1 MAAHLQM
8 VASNDRILADVNYL
22 INYADLAFYEARKQN
37 SLSGIEMGFDAVI
50 QYRKEHIDK
59 EFFTKNELILS
70 QKRGA
75 GYWLWKPYFIAKTL
89 QESQEGDIVFYSDAG
104 SQFIN
109 HKPLD
114 SIIKKLKQEE
124 FNLFAFEMAGHHKEH
139 QYCRKDA
146 ARKILGAAAESEF
159 AHGIYNSDQ
168 RMASFVIAKKTDY
181 SLEIINKW
189 LELGSDPQ
197 IIMDAEPQENEFQ
210 GFIDHRHDQA
220 IWSILTKSLRI
231 PALPDPTQWGLQHQ
245 QTQEKDFF
253 IKHRRR

>member
-1 MAAHLQM
+1 M
-8 VASNDRILADVNYL
+8 NYL
-22 INYADLAFYEARKQN
+22 INYADLAFYESRKQN

-50 QYRKEHIDK
+50 QYRKEHIDE
-59 EFFTKNELILS
+59 EFLTKNELILS

-89 QESQEGDIVFYSDAG
+89 REAQEGDIVFYSDAG

-109 HKPLD
+109 PEPLD
-114 SIIKKLKQEE
+114 LIIKKLKQEE

-139 QYCRKDA
+139 QYCRKNA
-146 ARKILGAAAESEF
+146 AHKILGAAAESEF
-159 AHGIYNSDQ
+159 AQGIYNSDQ
-168 RMASFVIAKKTDY
+168 RMASFVVVKKTDY
-181 SLEIINKW
+181 SLEVINKW

-197 IIMDAEPQENEFQ
+197 TIMDAEPQENEFQ

-253 IKHRRR
+253 IKHHRNKL